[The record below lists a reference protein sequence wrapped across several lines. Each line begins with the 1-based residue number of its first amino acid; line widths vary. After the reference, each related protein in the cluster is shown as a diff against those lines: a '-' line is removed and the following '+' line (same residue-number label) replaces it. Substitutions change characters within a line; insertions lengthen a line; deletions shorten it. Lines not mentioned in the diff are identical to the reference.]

1 VKTEQE
7 VKEAQERFVNDNY
20 ERLFQKARQQ
30 FVDNVR
36 REYEFAIDKEF
47 QEQEKKRAHEAHLAK
62 MKQEYI
68 TEFKKSIMASAKE
81 GQKECWFRIYREFTA
96 EELTEY
102 IGFSIRADHKR
113 TSYGDYRNNE
123 DENEFYV
130 ATIAE

>member
-7 VKEAQERFVNDNY
+7 LKEAQERFVNDNY
-20 ERLFQKARQQ
+20 ERLFQKARQE

-36 REYEFAIDKEF
+36 REYELAIDEEF
-47 QEQEKKRAHEAHLAK
+47 QEQEKKRALHAHIEK
-62 MKQEYI
+62 MKREYI
-68 TEFKKSIMASAKE
+68 TGFKASILKTAKE
-81 GQKECWFRIYREFTA
+81 GKKECWIAINRNFTPQ
-96 EELTEY
+96 ELTEY